1 MFQRISQGAVDVIR
15 GDAALNVDH
24 VEEVGRLFAECLERG
39 QPYVVLDL
47 EGVPLID
54 SAGLEL
60 LLDFMEEF
68 QELGGALKLAAAS
81 PLVQEILG
89 VAGLRGRVEVFREA
103 LSAAGSFAR

>member
-1 MFQRISQGAVDVIR
+1 MFERITQGAVDVIR
-15 GDAALNVDH
+15 GDAPLNADH
-24 VEEVGRLFAECLERG
+24 VEEVSRLLVACLNNS

-47 EGVPLID
+47 EDVPLID

-68 QELGGALKLAAAS
+68 QELGGALKLAAPS
-81 PLVQEILG
+81 PLVQEILAVTG
-89 VAGLRGRVEVFREA
+89 MRARVEIFREA